1 MPRGESA
8 PDLCP
13 AFRAPVQGSAE
24 VTVARRLELGKD
36 MTDQRQWYVG
46 VDWAS
51 ESHHVF
57 LTDADGRKI
66 AERVFKHG
74 GEGLAEMAA
83 WLVAASGAEASQIQ
97 VAIEVPHGPV
107 VETLVERAFKV
118 HAINP
123 KQMDRFR
130 DRYTL
135 AGAKDDSRDAQV
147 MASALRTDPRCFRLL
162 AAADPVVIE
171 LREWSRIAED
181 LSAERNRLTNRMR
194 EQLWRYFPAMLE
206 LDGDLGAEW
215 LLDLWEVVPTP
226 AKALRIRD
234 KTIAALL
241 KRNRIRRFDATH
253 VLDVMRKPPVRVAA
267 GTTEAARAHISA
279 LVARIRLVNRQL
291 VQAHR
296 QIDALT
302 ARLIPPEPEPGQR
315 KQHDVEILAS
325 LPGVGRIVLATL
337 LAEAF
342 DALQRRDYAA
352 LRSLTGVAPVTK
364 RSGKSCIVVR
374 RQACHDRLA
383 NAMYHWARVAV
394 QHDPRSRAKYAALRS
409 RGHSH
414 GRALRSVADRLLNVA
429 CAMLKTGTTF
439 NPSPA
444 AP

>member
-1 MPRGESA
+1 
-8 PDLCP
+8 
-13 AFRAPVQGSAE
+13 
-24 VTVARRLELGKD
+24 
-36 MTDQRQWYVG
+36 MTDQKHWYAG

-57 LTDADGRKI
+57 LTDGDGRKI
-66 AERVFKHG
+66 GERVFRHG
-74 GEGLAEMAA
+74 GEGLAEMAG
-83 WLVAASGAEASQIQ
+83 WLMATSGAVEGPQIQ

-107 VETLVERAFKV
+107 VETLIERGFKV

-130 DRYTL
+130 DRFTL
-135 AGAKDDSRDAQV
+135 AGAKDDSRDAEV
-147 MASALRTDPRCFRLL
+147 MASALRTDRRCFRLL

-181 LSAERNRLTNRMR
+181 LGAERNRLTNRLR

-206 LDGDLGAEW
+206 LENDLGAEW
-215 LLDLWEVVPTP
+215 LLDLWETVPTP
-226 AKALRIRD
+226 AKAARIRGAA
-234 KTIAALL
+234 IARLL
-241 KRNRIRRFDATH
+241 KRHRIRRFDAVH
-253 VLDVMRKPPVRVAA
+253 VLDILRKPPVKVAA
-267 GTTEAARAHISA
+267 GATEAASAHIA
-279 LVARIRLVNRQL
+279 TLIARVRLVNRQL
-291 VQAHR
+291 RQAHH
-296 QIDALT
+296 QLDTLT
-302 ARLIPPEPEPGQR
+302 ARLVATDEAEPGHR

-337 LAEAF
+337 LAEAL

-364 RSGKSCIVVR
+364 RSGKSCLVVR

-383 NAMYHWARVAV
+383 NAMYHWARVAI
-394 QHDPRSRAKYAALRS
+394 QHDPRSRSKYVALRS

-439 NPSPA
+439 DPSLA
-444 AP
+444 AQKSTC

>member
-1 MPRGESA
+1 MS
-8 PDLCP
+8 
-13 AFRAPVQGSAE
+13 
-24 VTVARRLELGKD
+24 
-36 MTDQRQWYVG
+36 DQRQWWAG
-46 VDWAS
+46 VDWGS
-51 ESHHVF
+51 QSHCVF
-57 LTDADGRKI
+57 LTDDKGQKI
-66 AERVFKHG
+66 GERIFKHG

-83 WLVAASGAEASQIQ
+83 WLMTASGAAEPSQIL

-107 VETLVERAFKV
+107 VETLIERGFKV

-130 DRYTL
+130 DRFTL
-135 AGAKDDSRDAQV
+135 AGAKDDSRDAEV
-147 MASALRTDPRCFRLL
+147 MASSLRTDPRCFRLL
-162 AAADPVVIE
+162 AVADPVVIE

-181 LSAERNRLTNRMR
+181 LGAERNRLTNRLR

-206 LDGDLGAEW
+206 LENDLGAEW
-215 LLDLWEVVPTP
+215 LFDLWETVPTP
-226 AKALRIRD
+226 DKATRTREA
-234 KTIAALL
+234 TIAKVL
-241 KRNRIRRFDATH
+241 KRHRIRRWDAAH
-253 VLDVMRKPPVRVAA
+253 VLDMLRQPPVRVAA
-267 GTTEAARAHISA
+267 GTTEAASAHVTTLI
-279 LVARIRLVNRQL
+279 ARIRLVNQQL
-291 VQAHR
+291 KKAHR
-296 QIDALT
+296 QLDALT
-302 ARLIPPEPEPGQR
+302 ARLIPSEEAGPGQR

-325 LPGVGRIVLATL
+325 LPGVGKIVLATL

-374 RQACHDRLA
+374 RQACHHRLA

-394 QHDPRSRAKYAALRS
+394 QHDPRSRSKYAALRS

-444 AP
+444 AEKIAC

>member
-1 MPRGESA
+1 
-8 PDLCP
+8 
-13 AFRAPVQGSAE
+13 
-24 VTVARRLELGKD
+24 
-36 MTDQRQWYVG
+36 MTDQKQWYAG

-57 LTDADGRKI
+57 LTDADGRNI
-66 AERVFKHG
+66 AERAFKHG
-74 GEGLAEMAA
+74 GDGLGEMVA
-83 WLVAASGAEASQIQ
+83 WLIATSGAVVASQIQ

-107 VETLVERAFKV
+107 VETLIERDFAV

-130 DRYTL
+130 DRFTL

-162 AAADPVVIE
+162 AVADPVVTK
-171 LREWSRIAED
+171 LREWSRIVED
-181 LSAERNRLTNRMR
+181 LGAERNRLTNRMR

-206 LDGDLGAEW
+206 LEDDLGAEW
-215 LLDLWEVVPTP
+215 LLDLWQVVPTP
-226 AKALRIRD
+226 DKSTRIRETSVV
-234 KTIAALL
+234 KLL
-241 KRNRIRRFDATH
+241 KRHRIRRFDAAY
-253 VLDVMRKPPVRVAA
+253 VLDVLRRPPVQVAP
-267 GTTEAARAHISA
+267 GTAEAANAHIA
-279 LVARIRLVNRQL
+279 TLIARIRLVNRQIKD
-291 VQAHR
+291 AHQR
-296 QIDALT
+296 IDLLISRLMLT
-302 ARLIPPEPEPGQR
+302 EDDAPGQN
-315 KQHDVEILAS
+315 KQRDVEILAS

-352 LRSLTGVAPVTK
+352 LRSLTAVAPVTK
-364 RSGKSCIVVR
+364 RSGKSCIVIR
-374 RQACHDRLA
+374 RQASHHRLA

-439 NPSPA
+439 SSSPTA
-444 AP
+444 QKTSC

>member
-1 MPRGESA
+1 
-8 PDLCP
+8 
-13 AFRAPVQGSAE
+13 
-24 VTVARRLELGKD
+24 
-36 MTDQRQWYVG
+36 MTNQRQWYAG

-51 ESHHVF
+51 DSHHVF

-74 GEGLAEMAA
+74 GEGLADMAA
-83 WLVAASGAEASQIQ
+83 WLVATSGAAEASQIK

-107 VETLVERAFKV
+107 VETLIERGFKV

-130 DRYTL
+130 DRFTL
-135 AGAKDDSRDAQV
+135 AGAKDDSRDAKV

-162 AAADPVVIE
+162 TVADPVVIE
-171 LREWSRIAED
+171 LREWSRIADD
-181 LSAERNRLTNRMR
+181 LGAERNRLTNRMR

-206 LDGDLGAEW
+206 LENDLGAEW
-215 LLDLWEVVPTP
+215 LLGLWEAVPTP
-226 AKALRIRD
+226 DKAARSREV
-234 KTIAALL
+234 TIAKLL
-241 KRNRIRRFDATH
+241 KRHRIRRYEAAH
-253 VLDVMRKPPVRVAA
+253 VLDVLRRPPVQVAA
-267 GTTEAARAHISA
+267 GTTEAAGAHITT
-279 LVARIRLVNRQL
+279 LIARIRLVNHQIKD
-291 VQAHR
+291 AHQR
-296 QIDALT
+296 LDTLT
-302 ARLIPPEPEPGQR
+302 ARLIPTEEAEPKQD

-364 RSGKSCIVVR
+364 RSGKSCIVIR

-394 QHDPRSRAKYAALRS
+394 QHDSRSRAKYAALRS

-439 NPSPA
+439 NPSLA
-444 AP
+444 AQKTSC